1 MPKGKKKGKYDHKRT
16 EVYSSDEDAG
26 IDMGDNYSETS
37 GQSDMKSTHD
47 DADNELQEKL
57 EDKVVEAIDALS
69 ARSNAARAAALVSL
83 RAVLQRRHL
92 SHVLA
97 NHRATLADHVTRML
111 RRGKDGE
118 RRAAA
123 AIAPTLALQI
133 GDDFA
138 EEFIR
143 EVRPAL
149 TAVATDKTASLDCR
163 TECCSSLA
171 ILCYLLEDDL
181 AEILEVLRVYET
193 IFSGSYL
200 KGDGTVKVTGSAVEE
215 GAYHAAALD
224 GWALLLPLL
233 PAHHAAAL
241 LNEQPPGFARLGGL
255 LEACSVEV
263 RMAAGGA
270 LAIAYELIEEC
281 FDDPQQHIEDML
293 PRLRELVKDS
303 CKFRAKRDRKI
314 QRATFRDILKYF
326 EDDEIP
332 SLTIRVGTEQ
342 ITLESWAGQALYS
355 HLARTLG
362 AALVTMAP
370 HSGVLRSALGL
381 SETPAIISAADKVN
395 KRTRH
400 LQNNAACKART
411 LARNKN
417 RDKRSATLAL

>member
-1 MPKGKKKGKYDHKRT
+1 MQRDVYRSTCNKR
-16 EVYSSDEDAG
+16 
-26 IDMGDNYSETS
+26 
-37 GQSDMKSTHD
+37 
-47 DADNELQEKL
+47 L
-57 EDKVVEAIDALS
+57 
-69 ARSNAARAAALVSL
+69 
-83 RAVLQRRHL
+83 
-92 SHVLA
+92 
-97 NHRATLADHVTRML
+97 
-111 RRGKDGE
+111 
-118 RRAAA
+118 
-123 AIAPTLALQI
+123 
-133 GDDFA
+133 
-138 EEFIR
+138 IR
-143 EVRPAL
+143 Y
-149 TAVATDKTASLDCR
+149 TGC
-163 TECCSSLA
+163 
-171 ILCYLLEDDL
+171 
-181 AEILEVLRVYET
+181 
-193 IFSGSYL
+193 G

-233 PAHHAAAL
+233 PAHHAAALLNEQPPGFARLGGLLEACSVELLLPLLPAHHAASL

-395 KRTRH
+395 KRTR
-400 LQNNAACKART
+400 A
-411 LARNKN
+411 LANVCGGRPQRKLEEG
-417 RDKRSATLAL
+417 RLTEPVYVLAH